1 MLQMYPR
8 FETRPALSTRLAQSI
23 ELIGADDF
31 ASLSKT
37 PELWAY
43 EQRVEPF
50 LKSADAPGSLGRA
63 PRVLGSLARLQLPIA
78 QDCHG
83 RQIQYSQ
90 LQNPAW
96 GLRFVVGWKPKI

>member
-1 MLQMYPR
+1 MLQMNPR

-37 PELWAY
+37 PGLSAY
-43 EQRVEPF
+43 EQWVEPF

-63 PRVLGSLARLQLPIA
+63 PRVLGSLARLQLPIV
-78 QDCHG
+78 QGCHG
-83 RQIQYSQ
+83 RQPPWFRMQKPA
-90 LQNPAW
+90 LQF
-96 GLRFVVGWKPKI
+96 RFLVGWEPKI